1 MKMDIRKSILSSN
14 QVKHIKRKQHLS
26 LKNSYAVSSFILYI
40 KYIKLIPMWILI
52 YIFVEQL

>member
-26 LKNSYAVSSFILYI
+26 LKTPMLFFIGYEL
-40 KYIKLIPMWILI
+40 W
-52 YIFVEQL
+52 E